1 MLIVGVDQ
9 DWSAIGILPMVASTR
24 IVQRAPLIQSS
35 ALVPALEAWVTVYN
49 EALLGVTDVELFV
62 SFIITGSCLVDG
74 AGNKLCIIYLLFNK
88 EQL

>member
-9 DWSAIGILPMVASTR
+9 DRSAIGILPMVASTR

-35 ALVPALEAWVTVYN
+35 ALVSALQAWVAVVNAGT
-49 EALLGVTDVELFV
+49 LWKGFV